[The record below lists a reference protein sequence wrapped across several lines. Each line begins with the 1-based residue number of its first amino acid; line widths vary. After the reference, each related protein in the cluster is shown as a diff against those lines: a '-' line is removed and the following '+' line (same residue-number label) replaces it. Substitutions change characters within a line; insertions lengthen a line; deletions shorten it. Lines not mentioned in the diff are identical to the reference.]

1 MTTATL
7 SAIEAPARASSTARI
22 PPGRLALILQ
32 EAVTATVRLRAG
44 RQVAP
49 DAAAFRSHMK
59 HLIGLAHEEALAVG
73 YPRHYVKRAVHGF
86 VAFVDESVLNST
98 QPMFAEWARK
108 PLQEEIFGEHR
119 AGETFFENLQ
129 ELLAEQDA
137 QEVADV
143 LEVYL
148 LCLEL
153 GFRGRYGSGE
163 GDLHHLKESA
173 RRKIER
179 VRGRAG
185 WLSPSWA
192 PPADETAPVA
202 RDPWL
207 HRLVVVAGVC
217 VALAVLL
224 FVVYV
229 LVLRG
234 DAAEVQALAGQV
246 LR

>member
-7 SAIEAPARASSTARI
+7 SAIEAPPRASATIRVPA
-22 PPGRLALILQ
+22 GRLALILQ
-32 EAVTATVRLRAG
+32 EALTATVRLRAG

-59 HLIGLAHEEALAVG
+59 HLIGLAHEEALVAG

-86 VAFVDESVLNST
+86 VAFVDESVLNSP
-98 QPMFAEWARK
+98 QRMFAEWSRK

-119 AGETFFENLQ
+119 AGETFFENLR
-129 ELLAEQDA
+129 ELLGEQDA

-153 GFRGRYGSGE
+153 GFRGRYGSGD

-192 PPADETAPVA
+192 PPADEVAPVA

-207 HRLVVVAGVC
+207 RRLLLVAGC
-217 VALAVLL
+217 CLALAVFL
-224 FVVYV
+224 FIVYT
-229 LVLRG
+229 LVLRS
-234 DAAEVQALAGQV
+234 DAAELQAIADQV